1 MGLGAFHVWA
11 ANESSDWLSWWA
23 AIKCGTQTCKY
34 CNRWAFPKVPHI
46 SFNPPPVCTSF
57 SRNPS
62 DVMMTT
68 TATTIYLY
76 GNSVWSVNW
85 LGNRPPPNWLSLWF
99 WHENRFDS
107 TLRNQMRS
115 CTGKRCVKP
124 QRRRRRPCHPLTP
137 LQSGRKFVM
146 TLIDTYLPDPP
157 LWWSLWTLCGCRVP
171 FNQAEVIAMQFYSC
185 YNSIHNI
192 FIIIINW
199 R

>member
-1 MGLGAFHVWA
+1 MGLEAFHVWT

-34 CNRWAFPKVPHI
+34 CNGWAFPKVPHI
-46 SFNPPPVCTSF
+46 SFNPPPVSTSF

-85 LGNRPPPNWLSLWF
+85 LGNRPPNWLSLWF

-115 CTGKRCVKP
+115 SCKKVRETTKEAAAAVP
-124 QRRRRRPCHPLTP
+124 SSIPL
-137 LQSGRKFVM
+137 
-146 TLIDTYLPDPP
+146 LIRQKVRDDIDWYLPDPP